1 MDVKRSEL
9 EKKFTSTT
17 TKLLHNL
24 DRLKEVQKGK
34 WRPISIQ
41 IAPTDKCNLDCV
53 FCSVKKRPMKE
64 LTKRQSFKIVDDFME
79 LGAKTIEIT
88 GGGDPTM
95 CNYINELIQYCK
107 KKGLKVGLIS
117 NGVILNR
124 KVSQESLRCL
134 TWLRISLNSLDYI
147 KDLNLKVPKNVTLGF
162 SYVWNEKSNMKV
174 LEKMRNYKKK
184 YGAAYVRIVPDCRNV
199 KYIREYRQKI
209 RPTIE
214 KFPGFFFQEKEYTPP
229 HRCWMGY
236 IKPFVN
242 SDGYVYH
249 CSANPLIKLKFNEK
263 FILGH
268 ISEIKNIWKNPKPFT
283 TEHCSECF
291 FREHNELLEE
301 VLREVD
307 HGDFV

>member
-1 MDVKRSEL
+1 MVLERSEL

-24 DRLKEVQKGK
+24 DRLEEVQEGK

-41 IAPTDKCNLDCV
+41 LAPTDRCNLDCV

-64 LTKRQSFKIVDDFME
+64 LTKEQSFKVVDDFVE

-95 CNYINELIQYCK
+95 CDYINELTQYCK
-107 KKGLKVGLIS
+107 DRGLKVGMIS
-117 NGVILNR
+117 NGAVLNK
-124 KVSQESLRCL
+124 KVTQKSLKCL
-134 TWLRISLNSLDYI
+134 TWLRISLNSLDYLEDI
-147 KDLNLKVPKNVTLGF
+147 GLNVPKNVVLGF
-162 SYVWNEKSNMKV
+162 SYVWNEKSNVKI
-174 LEKMRNYKKK
+174 LEKIKK
-184 YGAAYVRIVPDCRNV
+184 YKEKYNATYVRVVPDCRKV
-199 KYIREYRQKI
+199 KFIKEYREKI
-209 RPTIE
+209 RPMIK
-214 KFPGFFFQEKEYTPP
+214 KFPGFFFQEKDYTPP

-249 CSANPLIKLKFNEK
+249 CSANPLINLKFNKK
-263 FILGH
+263 FIMGH
-268 ISEIKNIWKNPKPFT
+268 TSDIKKIWKNPKPFT
-283 TEHCSECF
+283 TEHCGECF

-301 VLREVD
+301 VMKDVEHR
-307 HGDFV
+307 DFI